1 VTDAPAIRCEG
12 LLKSYGRVR
21 ALDGVDLTMPAGSIF
36 GFLGP
41 NGAGKTTT
49 IKVLLGLSLP
59 TSGRCAIYD
68 TPVERFSAESRREV
82 GYLAQDPSYPKW
94 MTGREV
100 LEFVGRL
107 YSRASRSVA
116 DRARDAL
123 KLVDLESAADRSCGG
138 YSGGMRQRL
147 GIAQALMGD
156 PRLVILDE
164 PSSSLDPIGRRDVLD
179 ILRTLRDRGISVF
192 YSTHILDD
200 VERVA
205 DHIAIMKDG
214 RVVREGVMRDMM
226 SAAHGRFRLTV
237 EAPADG
243 LADRLRALP
252 WVSAV
257 GEPEAHE
264 GRTTMMVDVDDD
276 DHAKRALPRAVVDA
290 DYVLIGCEPLR
301 FRLED
306 IFMESV
312 GDAAG

>member
-1 VTDAPAIRCEG
+1 MTESPAIHCTG
-12 LLKSYGRVR
+12 LTKSYGRVR
-21 ALDGVDLTMPAGSIF
+21 ALNGVDLTMPAGSIF

-41 NGAGKTTT
+41 NGAGKTTA

-59 TSGRCAIYD
+59 TSGSCAIYD

-82 GYLAQDPSYPKW
+82 GYLAQDPSFPKW

-100 LEFVGRL
+100 LEFVGKL
-107 YSRASRSVA
+107 YAETPRPVA
-116 DRARDAL
+116 ERARDAL
-123 KLVDLESAADRSCGG
+123 KLVDLEAAADRACGG

-179 ILRTLRDRGISVF
+179 ILRTLRDRGIAVF

-214 RVVREGVMRDMM
+214 RVVREGVMRDLM
-226 SAAHGRFRLTV
+226 SASHGRFRLTV
-237 EAPADG
+237 ESPADG
-243 LADRLRALP
+243 LDAALRALP

-257 GEPEAHE
+257 ERTESTD
-264 GRTTMMVDVDDD
+264 GRATVIVDVQDDD
-276 DHAKRALPRAVVDA
+276 QAKRALPRAVIDA

-312 GDAAG
+312 GDAVS